1 MHTFAIRTAV
11 ALLMAT
17 VLMLS
22 QSEAAKTQFTRVYVK
37 DMHCNSCA
45 KKIAGKLYAVPG
57 VVSVKTNYK
66 KGLAIVTPQKSKTPS
81 PKALWEA
88 VESATF
94 QPVKIASPLGIYTQ
108 KPKR

>member
-1 MHTFAIRTAV
+1 MHTLATRLAI
-11 ALLMAT
+11 ALFMAT
-17 VLMLS
+17 VLLLS
-22 QSEAAKTQFTRVYVK
+22 QSQAAKTQFTTVYVK

-66 KGLAIVTPQKSKTPS
+66 KGTAVVTPQKSKTPS

-88 VESATF
+88 VEAATF
-94 QPVKIASPLGIYTQ
+94 KPVKIASPLGTYTK
-108 KPKR
+108 KPRR